1 MAAIMAAVLL
11 ALLAVVVGLVV
22 LTKAAD
28 AFVEGAARLSAA
40 LKVSPVV
47 IGAVVVGFGT
57 SAPEMVVSGIA
68 ASQDKLDI
76 AVGNVIGSNIANLS
90 LVLGVSALLC
100 TMTVTSGIIKR
111 EAPLST
117 ASVILF
123 AVLVHD
129 GLERWEG
136 ILLVVCLVGA
146 LVFIL
151 WGSDADNEEML
162 AEVGEYLEDR
172 SSISLRGEG
181 FRTVLGLVGVI
192 IGAQLTVEGAST
204 IADELGLG
212 EGFVA
217 VTLVALGTSLPELVT
232 AIAAARK
239 NEHELIIGNL
249 LGSNLFNSLGVGA
262 VAAIAGPGLVS
273 DDKLVSI
280 GLGSMLLVA
289 FGAWLFMFTSKRVVR
304 WEAIALLG
312 VYAVT
317 IPLLA

>member
-11 ALLAVVVGLVV
+11 ALLAVAVGLVV

-100 TMTVTSGIIKR
+100 AMTVTSGIIKR

-117 ASVILF
+117 ASVVLF
-123 AVLVHD
+123 AVLVQD

-136 ILLVVCLVGA
+136 ILLAVCLVGA
-146 LVFIL
+146 LLFIFR
-151 WGSDADNEEML
+151 GSGTDNEEML

-172 SSISLRGEG
+172 SSISLRAEG
-181 FRTVLGLVGVI
+181 VRTVLGLVGVI

-262 VAAIAGPGLVS
+262 VAGIVGPGLLA
-273 DDKLVSI
+273 DDKLASI
-280 GLGSMLLVA
+280 GVGSMLLIA
-289 FGAWLFMFTSKRVVR
+289 IGAWFFMFSGKRVVR

-312 VYAVT
+312 AYAVT